1 MTDGLEVRPATPLD
15 EPALLRLQLELR
27 DHHRFLEPEN
37 PRYAVER
44 EEWQRL
50 LRESLQRDDRRF
62 LVATLGGSVCG
73 FIQLSFVSKPWGMS
87 CEMGTLAVSESQRSS
102 GLGSTLVEAAEDL
115 AREVGARGIRANVL
129 VANGRGRAFYERLGY
144 EAMAVRYAKSL

>member
-1 MTDGLEVRPATPLD
+1 
-15 EPALLRLQLELR
+15 
-27 DHHRFLEPEN
+27 
-37 PRYAVER
+37 
-44 EEWQRL
+44 
-50 LRESLQRDDRRF
+50 
-62 LVATLGGSVCG
+62 
-73 FIQLSFVSKPWGMS
+73 MS
-87 CEMGTLAVSESQRSS
+87 CEMDTLAVSESQRSS